1 MQRLACSIVRPV
13 ISIRGT
19 KLFGL
24 FFSCLLEKLNYGIL
38 NNNIVWNVSPLLP
51 YANNDGSN
59 INGDYNI
66 YVTEEIHT
74 NGVNN
79 DRFTVSSIL
88 NITFIY
94 SDPLEQSKQIFK
106 LIQFCQDPLRPP
118 IAEALEEFQT
128 VANTIISFSNIIIQ
142 PVSSQ
147 TFDGVDPS
155 GMWITTLNIPVS
167 YMINNT
173 SSQQ

>member
-1 MQRLACSIVRPV
+1 MQALTST
-13 ISIRGT
+13 RGN

-24 FFSCLLEKLNYGIL
+24 FFSYLLEKLNYGIV
-38 NNNIVWNVSPLLP
+38 NKNIVWNVSPLLP

-66 YVTEEIHT
+66 YVTEEIHS
-74 NGVNN
+74 NGANN

-94 SDPLEQSKQIFK
+94 SDPLEQSQQIFK
-106 LIQFCQDPLRPP
+106 LLQFCQNPTRLPVD
-118 IAEALEEFQT
+118 EALEEFQT
-128 VANTIISFSNIIIQ
+128 VTDTNISFENIIIQ

-167 YMINNT
+167 YMINTT
-173 SSQQ
+173 SSQN

>member
-1 MQRLACSIVRPV
+1 M
-13 ISIRGT
+13 
-19 KLFGL
+19 FGL
-24 FFSCLLEKLNYGIL
+24 FFTYLLQELGYGTV
-38 NNNIVWNVSPLLP
+38 NNSIVWNVSPLLP

-66 YVTEEIHT
+66 YVTEEIHS
-74 NGVNN
+74 NGANN
-79 DRFTVSSIL
+79 DRYNVSSIL

-94 SDPLEQSKQIFK
+94 SDPLEQSTQIFK
-106 LIQFCQDPLRPP
+106 LLQFCQNPQPLPTG
-118 IAEALEEFQT
+118 EALQEFQT
-128 VANTIISFSNIIIQ
+128 VTNSNISFSNIIIQ

-167 YMINNT
+167 YMINNEN
-173 SSQQ
+173 